1 MLQVGLEEAL
11 SDAATRPGTTVHC
24 PQNR

>member
-1 MLQVGLEEAL
+1 MLHVGLEEAL
-11 SDAATRPGTTVHC
+11 SNADTRPRTIVHC

>member
-1 MLQVGLEEAL
+1 MLHVGLEEAL
-11 SDAATRPGTTVHC
+11 SNADTRPRTTVHC